1 MRTPFR
7 LEALAALAAL
17 FAAPSTSQPCRDRFL
32 APFNSSSIWNVAIG
46 SNAVYVDAGIYS
58 EADPLRALPV
68 EIHNDQRVR
77 TNKRPAEPVVP
88 PLTPKHN
95 PPSTGIG

>member
-7 LEALAALAAL
+7 LAALAAL
-17 FAAPSTSQPCRDRFL
+17 FAAPSSSQPCRDRCL

-77 TNKRPAEPVVP
+77 TTSDRQS
-88 PLTPKHN
+88 
-95 PPSTGIG
+95 PSSHP